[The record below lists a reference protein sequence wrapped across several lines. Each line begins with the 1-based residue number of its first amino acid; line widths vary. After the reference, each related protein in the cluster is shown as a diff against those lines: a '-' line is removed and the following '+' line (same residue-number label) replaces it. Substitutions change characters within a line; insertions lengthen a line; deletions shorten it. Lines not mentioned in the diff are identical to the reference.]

1 MKTDSKITTVAL
13 VNKQLIINLASA
25 DFLMGVYLI
34 SLGTMDEIQVPNLF
48 SLLYQLIISLVLLSI
63 ISE

>member
-1 MKTDSKITTVAL
+1 MRTLKIERKLTTVAL

-34 SLGTMDEIQVPNLF
+34 SLGTMDEIQVGDQLQWSLF
-48 SLLYQLIISLVLLSI
+48 VS
-63 ISE
+63 